1 MGGFQL
7 VSSHISSLPF
17 LTLGPS
23 ARLAQTHQ
31 HSTLQHSFLY
41 LQGACFLGY
50 GAKEWNF
57 RQGLTPTFMTS
68 GSVEQE
74 KNLTHCNLEAVT
86 DQAFRALE

>member
-7 VSSHISSLPF
+7 VCSHISSLPF
-17 LTLGPS
+17 PTLDPS

-68 GSVEQE
+68 GSVE
-74 KNLTHCNLEAVT
+74 
-86 DQAFRALE
+86 